1 MDFSPKTQQCVRFC
15 PRNGLGS
22 PHRESAPGR
31 DARVEF
37 YWCQAANVCRVPDE
51 GEACAGLRRGYWSKL
66 EKEAALRAEEQRPG
80 APEPGRPPTR
90 SLVSPRT
97 PPLGAPGSALS
108 ASTSLEVGCAF
119 WPSSGLAEGL
129 LDVCF
134 MTGTFLLAAVPA
146 DTGRV
151 GARLPVAPSTF
162 GRGLPFWE
170 KSQHEALLESPSLKL
185 RRSQSQSEDGR
196 TSRGLPCPSS
206 VPNPRPFLLR

>member
-15 PRNGLGS
+15 PWNGLGS

-51 GEACAGLRRGYWSKL
+51 GEDCAGLRRGYWSKL

-97 PPLGAPGSALS
+97 PPTWSPGLRPLCQHQLGGGLRLLAFFRPRRGSARCLLYDRDVS
-108 ASTSLEVGCAF
+108 PGCGPCKHRARWSPASCCSVHFRARTAVLGKKVNMRLCWSL
-119 WPSSGLAEGL
+119 PL
-129 LDVCF
+129 
-134 MTGTFLLAAVPA
+134 
-146 DTGRV
+146 
-151 GARLPVAPSTF
+151 
-162 GRGLPFWE
+162 
-170 KSQHEALLESPSLKL
+170 
-185 RRSQSQSEDGR
+185 
-196 TSRGLPCPSS
+196 
-206 VPNPRPFLLR
+206 